1 MKKIQ
6 VLSFKIFFIIGLSLA
21 VSCNST
27 EKKDTQ
33 KNSDSN
39 DIDTLSNDVDTQ
51 ETSKK
56 EDLTKLLD
64 KKDVSELNDAQL
76 KVQELLR
83 YSVNK
88 DYASFSKTL
97 AYIGEDESRLY
108 KDYFNYQVPQ
118 EKEVVDLTLDVI
130 KNWLG
135 NSADYEFISYENSPS
150 EIGIIHSV
158 EILFKK
164 EGIGVNRKFFR
175 LRESQDKG
183 MLLVSID

>member
-1 MKKIQ
+1 MKKIH
-6 VLSFKIFFIIGLSLA
+6 VSSLNFFFIITLFILF
-21 VSCNST
+21 SCNT
-27 EKKDTQ
+27 NEKKVATESTDLKNLDTIQ
-33 KNSDSN
+33 TEINNENFKR
-39 DIDTLSNDVDTQ
+39 
-51 ETSKK
+51 E
-56 EDLTKLLD
+56 ELTKLLD